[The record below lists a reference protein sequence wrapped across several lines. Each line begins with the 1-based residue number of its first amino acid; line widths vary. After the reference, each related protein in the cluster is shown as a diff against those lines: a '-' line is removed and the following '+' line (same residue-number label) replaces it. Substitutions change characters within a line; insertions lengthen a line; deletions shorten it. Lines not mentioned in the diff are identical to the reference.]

1 MGQKLAGKRYDG
13 RRLGSFLH
21 SLPAE
26 ALSRRGLSKQGALF
40 TGANGGTIL
49 VRRVNPTSR
58 ATEGAR
64 GGSYRSAWNRHGG
77 ARGRHETSEDGT
89 ISMKAPP
96 AVANDDQARG
106 VSIQNAERRCRA
118 TNAKAR
124 SQGTYGNAGERVH
137 RDRIGRS
144 GRERIAAPPLAG
156 SGRANGSGPVR
167 VPAPGDGSRW
177 KNARERAPR
186 SPCSVEQVD
195 GSVERRTPRTRR
207 RKLPNR
213 QFQRELFVWI
223 QSHSS
228 AKRILY
234 GPQRDALGSPGI
246 PAVGDGLGEWTERSE
261 PD

>member
-26 ALSRRGLSKQGALF
+26 TLSLRGLSKQGALF

-124 SQGTYGNAGERVH
+124 SQGTYGNLGERVH

-144 GRERIAAPPLAG
+144 GRERIAAPPLPSPSNANCPG
-156 SGRANGSGPVR
+156 QVKSSHAARGCTVRNTRESAHREVRACRCWPPVL
-167 VPAPGDGSRW
+167 A
-177 KNARERAPR
+177 ER
-186 SPCSVEQVD
+186 Q
-195 GSVERRTPRTRR
+195 T
-207 RKLPNR
+207 
-213 QFQRELFVWI
+213 
-223 QSHSS
+223 
-228 AKRILY
+228 
-234 GPQRDALGSPGI
+234 
-246 PAVGDGLGEWTERSE
+246 
-261 PD
+261 

>member
-207 RKLPNR
+207 EVVGQR
-213 QFQRELFVWI
+213 QFQPNQRN
-223 QSHSS
+223 
-228 AKRILY
+228 RILNLVS
-234 GPQRDALGSPGI
+234 G
-246 PAVGDGLGEWTERSE
+246 
-261 PD
+261 

>member
-195 GSVERRTPRTRR
+195 GSVERRTPRTRSQYPEER
-207 RKLPNR
+207 TSIETPSVVAS
-213 QFQRELFVWI
+213 E
-223 QSHSS
+223 S
-228 AKRILY
+228 
-234 GPQRDALGSPGI
+234 
-246 PAVGDGLGEWTERSE
+246 GLGQWSSFKNRNALERAAIAGDSPVRVE
-261 PD
+261 RAKILE

>member
-195 GSVERRTPRTRR
+195 GSVERRTPRTSWSRTEAR
-207 RKLPNR
+207 AGREARHRVEGSAPPGRVFWWARKR
-213 QFQRELFVWI
+213 TSGTSGAR
-223 QSHSS
+223 
-228 AKRILY
+228 KRTL
-234 GPQRDALGSPGI
+234 DS
-246 PAVGDGLGEWTERSE
+246 
-261 PD
+261 